1 MPKFIKVKSKTVTPF
16 PQYSFKKGYRSDFKI
31 CQTEINILTFFP
43 SRTKKKKKKVNE
55 PFITTEKQ
63 EHKSYPKTKIKK

>member
-16 PQYSFKKGYRSDFKI
+16 PQYSFKKGYRSDFKNLSDRNEY
-31 CQTEINILTFFP
+31 THIL
-43 SRTKKKKKKVNE
+43 SLSHKKKKKRVNG